1 MQSKAVGSAGP
12 AAASVGVVHTFGHKN
27 YWHERR
33 CRRFEICEWRESG
46 SMQAVL
52 FVRHQKGT
60 AGERM
65 KMALCL
71 LIAALAVPAWAQE
84 KGGGSVTYKKQTEYS
99 FEDDTIEGD
108 LTKPDG
114 EYVEARKKVKHSNL
128 IKIREEFKDK
138 VMQSVGEL

>member
-1 MQSKAVGSAGP
+1 MSKWLWLSLVAMLAFP
-12 AAASVGVVHTFGHKN
+12 AF
-27 YWHERR
+27 
-33 CRRFEICEWRESG
+33 
-46 SMQAVL
+46 
-52 FVRHQKGT
+52 
-60 AGERM
+60 
-65 KMALCL
+65 
-71 LIAALAVPAWAQE
+71 AQD
-84 KGGGSVTYKKQTEYS
+84 KGGGNVTYKKTTEYS

>member
-1 MQSKAVGSAGP
+1 MKKALGLTIALSFALP
-12 AAASVGVVHTFGHKN
+12 AF
-27 YWHERR
+27 
-33 CRRFEICEWRESG
+33 
-46 SMQAVL
+46 
-52 FVRHQKGT
+52 
-60 AGERM
+60 
-65 KMALCL
+65 
-71 LIAALAVPAWAQE
+71 AQD